1 MEEYAL
7 NELWNDSCQ
16 ELVREDVTNLKIDI
30 GLLKFQS
37 QIGLNFI

>member
-7 NELWNDSCQ
+7 NEWWDVSCH
-16 ELVREDVTNLKIDI
+16 ELLREDATNLKIDI

-37 QIGLNFI
+37 QISLNFI